1 MQKFIPKELKTLLKI
16 YFKCCFQNVKFVY
29 KTGRSGYIR
38 AEKSKNR
45 KKITKSYKNLTK
57 TYIHIDISIL
67 VRHTVADKKYHSFE
81 LHEKNEMLYQQLW
94 KESGT
99 YEKLGKTIARDDNNC
114 FSMQYGSVRRRQD
127 LPGSRGNP
135 HHW

>member
-1 MQKFIPKELKTLLKI
+1 MDF
-16 YFKCCFQNVKFVY
+16 Y
-29 KTGRSGYIR
+29 
-38 AEKSKNR
+38 

-81 LHEKNEMLYQQLW
+81 LHPKNEMLYQQLW

-99 YEKLGKTIARDDNNC
+99 YEKPGKTI
-114 FSMQYGSVRRRQD
+114 V
-127 LPGSRGNP
+127 
-135 HHW
+135 

>member
-1 MQKFIPKELKTLLKI
+1 M
-16 YFKCCFQNVKFVY
+16 
-29 KTGRSGYIR
+29 
-38 AEKSKNR
+38 SKNSKKH

-81 LHEKNEMLYQQLW
+81 LHPKNEMLYQQLW

-99 YEKLGKTIARDDNNC
+99 YEK
-114 FSMQYGSVRRRQD
+114 RRK
-127 LPGSRGNP
+127 NVV
-135 HHW
+135 